1 MSKIELT
8 IENVAITRAAAGPQT
23 LEGFPFE
30 ALEVGQSFFVPNHAE
45 SGRARAVPL
54 ALAKATFPD
63 RKFRKVK
70 IEGGVRYG
78 RIG

>member
-1 MSKIELT
+1 MSIEIT
-8 IENVAITRAAAGPQT
+8 IENVAITRATAGPQT
-23 LEGFPFE
+23 LDGFPFE
-30 ALEVGQSFFVPNHAE
+30 ALEVGQSFLVPNHE

-70 IEGGVRYG
+70 VDGGVRYG